1 MLGFKVSTTIEY
13 TMKRRTIESEV
24 YAIDGSGRLLV
35 YDDIRKKF
43 HWVLA
48 EDCELVN
55 KTNLDAVDI
64 SELRERVGIQ

>member
-1 MLGFKVSTTIEY
+1 MLGFKVPTTIEY
-13 TMKRRTIESEV
+13 HMKRRTIESEV

-64 SELRERVGIQ
+64 SELQERVGI

>member
-1 MLGFKVSTTIEY
+1 MLGFKVSTIIEY
-13 TMKRRTIESEV
+13 PSKRRTIESEV
-24 YAIDGSGRLLV
+24 YAVDGSGRLLV
-35 YDDIRKKF
+35 YDDIRKNF

-64 SELRERVGIQ
+64 SKLRERVGI

>member
-13 TMKRRTIESEV
+13 PMKRRTIESEV

-64 SELRERVGIQ
+64 SELRERVGI

>member
-13 TMKRRTIESEV
+13 PMKRRTIKSEV

-48 EDCELVN
+48 DDCELVN
-55 KTNLDAVDI
+55 ETNLDAVDI
-64 SELRERVGIQ
+64 SELRERVGI

>member
-13 TMKRRTIESEV
+13 PMKRRTIESEV

-48 EDCELVN
+48 EDCEMVN

-64 SELRERVGIQ
+64 SELRERVGI